1 MRVRSHQRRTRDR
14 RRYLQVGARRAVTR
28 TLLLLTVLAL
38 LATACG
44 GAEDTAD
51 DTAEAPAGG
60 ASEGAAVEDEPVELN
75 VWFAREYF
83 VPPEE
88 HVQRFQDEHPN
99 ITVNTDVQ
107 PDDDLFQQLIRMS
120 DADQELPDAVQ
131 LDGFLRPAVAEAG
144 VVVPIQDVVDAWA
157 EEDPESYE
165 QIYDGVWEEGMYD
178 GELVGMA
185 NTASME
191 EVYFRSDWLG
201 EAGVE
206 APQTWDEVLDAARAI
221 KQVQPDVVP
230 FGWWATRGGGANAV
244 FASMTAMGVEFDGS
258 IPDLTSEAGQYW
270 IDFIQT
276 LSREELVHPEA
287 IAWSDDEMRG
297 GFVGGNVGM
306 MLDSAPT
313 SGDAQDAGLEP
324 GEHFELVPMPTSRS
338 GGGQDGT
345 LTAPARTWHITTSGE
360 EHKEAAGLFLR
371 FLMEPEVALDVM
383 ELGGDPHRTASVLED
398 QDALSQVLPIWD
410 EDNVAAFGGTGV
422 FPVDINSAASED
434 LMEQLNQHVVD
445 NPDED
450 PAAVAEQWQAQF
462 DGLGE

>member
-1 MRVRSHQRRTRDR
+1 MLV
-14 RRYLQVGARRAVTR
+14 
-28 TLLLLTVLAL
+28 LLAALAL
-38 LATACG
+38 LAAACG
-44 GAEDTAD
+44 GAE
-51 DTAEAPAGG
+51 EAAPEEAGG
-60 ASEGAAVEDEPVELN
+60 SEAAGSEAADGEAAGGDGEPVELT

-83 VPPEE
+83 VPPQE
-88 HVQRFQDEHPN
+88 HLDRFQQENPN
-99 ITVNTDVQ
+99 ITVNVDVQ

-120 DADQELPDAVQ
+120 DAGQELPDVVQ

-165 QIYDGVWEEGMYD
+165 QIYDGVWEEGMYN

-206 APQTWDEVLDAARAI
+206 APETWDEVLDAARAI
-221 KQVQPDVVP
+221 KEVQPDVTP

-244 FASMTAMGVEFDGS
+244 FASMTAMGVQFDGS
-258 IPDLTSEAGQYW
+258 IPDLTSDAGQYW
-270 IDFIQT
+270 INWVQT

-297 GFVGGNVGM
+297 GFVGSGVGM

-313 SGDAQDAGLEP
+313 SGDAQDAGLQP
-324 GEHFELVPMPTSRS
+324 GENFELVPMPTSQS
-338 GGGQDGT
+338 GGADEGT

-360 EHKEAAGLFLR
+360 EHKEEAGLFLR

-383 ELGGDPHRTASVLED
+383 ELGGDPHRTAAVLED
-398 QDALSQVLPIWD
+398 QEALSQVLPIWN
-410 EDNVAAFGGTGV
+410 EDNVAAFGSTGV
-422 FPVDINSAASED
+422 FPVDVNSPASED
-434 LMEQLNQHVVD
+434 LMEQLNQYAVD

-450 PAAVAEQWQAQF
+450 PAAVAEQWQAEF
-462 DGLGE
+462 DALQE